1 LDVTW
6 ELPDFKRIEL
16 VPCKDLG
23 ISIFDYIDCFRL
35 KKLNNM
41 VLLGLMI
48 VPVGGFIVVT
58 KVKDQSVAG
67 EDHKVF

>member
-1 LDVTW
+1 
-6 ELPDFKRIEL
+6 
-16 VPCKDLG
+16 
-23 ISIFDYIDCFRL
+23 
-35 KKLNNM
+35 M